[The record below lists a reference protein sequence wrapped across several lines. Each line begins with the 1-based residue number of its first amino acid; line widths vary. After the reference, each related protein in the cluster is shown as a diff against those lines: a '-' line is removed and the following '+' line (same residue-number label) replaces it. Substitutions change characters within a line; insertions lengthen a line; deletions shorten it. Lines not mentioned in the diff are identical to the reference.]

1 MKNFDEY
8 LPNLITCGMITAG
21 DIRSLSMEEL
31 MNKLIGEYHK
41 YKITKTSDNKWTT
54 YVEDRSREH
63 GRRLIKKTK
72 EIDLYNFLIEFYNI
86 GNISK
91 GIETFD
97 SVFKEWIEY
106 KKTFINV
113 TNTKHSISPSTIR
126 RYERDYENYIA
137 GSDLPKARLND
148 ITSPKLEIMLSNIIK
163 ENNLTEKCT
172 KNILSGIRQSFK
184 FARRNNYISR
194 DAMEYVDT
202 DLLLSGCRFTKVND
216 EGRVLTLK
224 EMSKLYR
231 QVRIMEEEHPYYM
244 PNYCI
249 ELAMYTGM
257 RVGEIAAL
265 HWSDV
270 RDTLHIDYSEHRL
283 DYSDKK
289 SELIIS
295 EPKNGK
301 HRVLQITDEMRDLF
315 DRVKKLKVVSS
326 DEDFIFVR
334 SDGSRFTG
342 HDIGCAVARR
352 AKEAGIGNTSIHE
365 IRRTVSSLLN
375 TKLPQRVVAD
385 MLGHSEHINERH
397 YNYSTAESREKI
409 EALKNV
415 IQSYSSLL

>member
-8 LPNLITCGMITAG
+8 LPDLISCGMITLS
-21 DIRSLSMEEL
+21 DVRSLSMEEL
-31 MNKLIGEYHK
+31 MNKMISEYHK

-54 YVEDRSREH
+54 YVEDRNREH

-72 EIDLYNFLIEFYNI
+72 EIDLYNFLIDFYNI
-86 GNISK
+86 GNLSK

-137 GSDLPKARLND
+137 RSDLSCARLND
-148 ITSPKLEIMLSNIIK
+148 ITSPKLEIMLSDIIK
-163 ENNLTEKCT
+163 TKNLTEKCT

-184 FARRNNYISR
+184 FARRNNYIAK
-194 DAMEYVDT
+194 DAMEYVDV
-202 DLLLSGCRFTKVND
+202 DLLLSSCRFTSPKD
-216 EGRVLTLK
+216 EGRVLTRG
-224 EMSKLYR
+224 EMSRLYR

-265 HWSDV
+265 HWGDV
-270 RDTLHIDYSEHRL
+270 GDVLHIDFSEHRL

-301 HRVLQITDEMRDLF
+301 HRVLQITDEIRDLF
-315 DRVKKLKVVSS
+315 DRVRAVGASS

-334 SDGSRFTG
+334 ADGSRFTG
-342 HDIGCAVARR
+342 HDIGCAVSRR
-352 AKEAGIGNTSIHE
+352 AKEAGIENTSIHE

-375 TKLPQRVVAD
+375 TRLPQRVVAD

-397 YNYSTAESREKI
+397 YNYSIAEDREKK

-415 IQSYSSLL
+415 IQSYSRCL